1 MVQML
6 RQMMLDHWAQV
17 PLDPICFRR
26 QGEAIQKHQVL
37 GRLGAVRTPT
47 MVLGAE
53 QDILTPA
60 RNSEDMARA
69 IPGAELVVLK
79 DCAHGLNMEAPG
91 AFVETLLGWLD
102 RN

>member
-1 MVQML
+1 
-6 RQMMLDHWAQV
+6 
-17 PLDPICFRR
+17 
-26 QGEAIQKHQVL
+26 
-37 GRLGAVRTPT
+37 